1 MQSIKTDQAARDYI
15 NNLHPGS
22 TVTIKCITK
31 DKYGRTMAEVSKEHI
46 NIQEQLVDKGFA
58 RIYERYA
65 SQCRLAKSK
74 NEASQ
79 YGYCPRNRC

>member
-1 MQSIKTDQAARDYI
+1 LQSIKTDQAARDYI

-46 NIQEQLVDKGFA
+46 N
-58 RIYERYA
+58 
-65 SQCRLAKSK
+65 
-74 NEASQ
+74 
-79 YGYCPRNRC
+79 